1 MKKIANIVSQNNV
14 DVSEIINV
22 VKTMDEIQHGLP
34 TLIVDFDYVNQKY
47 PDFDITESYLGDNL
61 WWTFKK
67 TQKRDKHVEDLENF
81 INTVYTNLFKNVPYF
96 FVDLIHNSNKTL
108 VRVIR
113 KFHSMKEIYTYEH
126 GDMLYIYGDN
136 IIFGLDLRLA
146 SYIDIDCIK
155 LKNKIKVKSLVFL
168 GVDEILIEYK
178 NILRENK
185 THVRYLPYLI
195 SIIHEQNNI
204 AGSIHIPREGNVVS

>member
-22 VKTMDEIQHGLP
+22 VKTMDEIEHGLP

-81 INTVYTNLFKNVPYF
+81 INTVYTNLFKNIPYF

-113 KFHSMKEIYTYEH
+113 KFHLMKGIYTYEH
-126 GDMLYIYGDN
+126 GEMLYIYGDN
-136 IIFGLDLRLA
+136 IIFGVDLRLA
-146 SYIDIDCIK
+146 SYIGIDSLK

-178 NILRENK
+178 TILRENE